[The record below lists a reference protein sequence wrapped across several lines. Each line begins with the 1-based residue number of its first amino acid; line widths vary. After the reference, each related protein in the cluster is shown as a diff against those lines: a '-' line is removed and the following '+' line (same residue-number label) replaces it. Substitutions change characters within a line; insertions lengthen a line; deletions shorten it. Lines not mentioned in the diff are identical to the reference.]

1 MHLYSCIHLTWILV
15 LIFVLRRKLSIR
27 VREMEDALTEL
38 QGKVPGLE
46 KAKARLTAENSEL
59 TDELE
64 RVTNF
69 ASLFRFF
76 AIYNASYLNLIRYF
90 LQTFT
95 FQYL

>member
-1 MHLYSCIHLTWILV
+1 
-15 LIFVLRRKLSIR
+15 
-27 VREMEDALTEL
+27 MEDALTEL

-69 ASLFRFF
+69 ASLF
-76 AIYNASYLNLIRYF
+76 AS
-90 LQTFT
+90 LQSIM
-95 FQYL
+95 LHI